1 MKTSK
6 RRQELQEALLQAGET
21 MVEIHGLSGLKAR
34 ELAAEAG
41 CALGAIYTVFPDLDA
56 LILALNA
63 RTMESLGKHLSSVVA
78 PLPGKLGKNA
88 QATATQHLIDLALAY
103 LDFAAANLTR
113 WRAVFDHRM
122 PGGQEVPEWYV
133 EETSKLFAFIEKPM
147 RLLKPSLNS
156 DESALLARSLFSATH
171 GIVSLGLEEK
181 IGSGPLAHL
190 NEQIVIVVTAIA
202 NGLRE

>member
-21 MVEIHGLSGLKAR
+21 MVEIHGLAGLKAR

-63 RTMESLGKHLSSVVA
+63 RTMEALGKHLSSSVA
-78 PLPGKLGKNA
+78 PLPERLGKKA
-88 QATATQHLIDLALAY
+88 QEAATKQLIELALAY

-113 WRAVFDHRM
+113 WRALFDHRM
-122 PGGQEVPEWYV
+122 PGGRDIPEWYIA
-133 EETSKLFAFIEKPM
+133 ETTKLFAFIEIPV
-147 RLLKPSLNS
+147 RHLKPSLDAN
-156 DESALLARSLFSATH
+156 ESALLARSLFSVVH
-171 GIVSLGLEEK
+171 GMVSLGLEEK
-181 IGSGPLAHL
+181 IGAVPLAHL
-190 NEQIVIVVTAIA
+190 NDQITTVVTALA
-202 NGLRE
+202 KGLRE